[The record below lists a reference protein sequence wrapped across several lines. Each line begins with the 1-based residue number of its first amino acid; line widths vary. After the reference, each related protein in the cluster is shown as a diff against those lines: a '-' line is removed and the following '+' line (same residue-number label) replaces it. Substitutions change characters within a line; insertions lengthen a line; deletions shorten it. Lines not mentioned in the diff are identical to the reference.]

1 MQMLRK
7 LLSMTTSAETVD
19 LAWKSAY
26 KAGCI
31 ALIIAAV
38 LYILGIFPGLGLGP
52 VPTTGEGFIT
62 WAGQTTL
69 GNAAFML
76 SVSADAF
83 FILGGLALY
92 LALKD
97 VRKFSMLV
105 GIALWEV
112 SIVLDL
118 PRLFVAY
125 SASSLSSGYAA
136 TTSEAQKAAYVA
148 ASDLAFGISYGAA
161 LVVTIVIVYVSTL
174 IMSWVMLRGV
184 FGKGIA
190 YLGIVA
196 SIVGL
201 IGSPYSPA
209 LFPIGA
215 LEIAFLIG
223 YVLLSIW
230 GILAGYRLYKLGS
243 QSA

>member
-1 MQMLRK
+1 
-7 LLSMTTSAETVD
+7 MTISAETVNP
-19 LAWKSAY
+19 AWKGAY
-26 KAGCI
+26 KAGGI

-38 LYILGIFPGLGLGP
+38 LYILDIFPGLSLGP

-76 SVSADAF
+76 SISADAF

-97 VRKFSMLV
+97 VKKFSMLIAV
-105 GIALWEV
+105 ALWEV
-112 SIVLDL
+112 SIVLDM
-118 PRLFVAY
+118 PRLFVAN
-125 SASSLSSGYAA
+125 SVSSLSSGYAA
-136 TTSEAQKAAYVA
+136 ATSEAQKAAYVA

-161 LVVTIVIVYVSTL
+161 LVVTIMILYVSTL
-174 IMSWVMLRGV
+174 IISWVMLKGV

-190 YLGIVA
+190 YLGIAA

-209 LFPIGA
+209 LFPTGA

-230 GILAGYRLYKLGS
+230 GILAGYRLYRLGKH
-243 QSA
+243 AGI

>member
-1 MQMLRK
+1 MA
-7 LLSMTTSAETVD
+7 TSEETVNP
-19 LAWKSAY
+19 AWKGAY
-26 KAGCI
+26 KAGGI
-31 ALIIAAV
+31 ALVIAAV
-38 LYILGIFPGLGLGP
+38 LYILVLFPGLGLGP

-62 WAGQTTL
+62 YAGQTTL
-69 GNAAFML
+69 GSAAFML

-105 GIALWEV
+105 AVVLWEV

-118 PRLFVAY
+118 PRLFVTN
-125 SASSLSSGYAA
+125 SVSSLSSGYAA
-136 TTSEAQKAAYVA
+136 ATSEAQKAAYVA
-148 ASDLAFGISYGAA
+148 ASDLAFGFSYGAA
-161 LVVTIVIVYVSTL
+161 LVVVIVILYVSTL
-174 IMSWVMLRGV
+174 IMSWVMLKGV

-201 IGSPYSPA
+201 IGSPYPPA

-223 YVLLSIW
+223 YVLLSVW

-243 QSA
+243 

>member
-1 MQMLRK
+1 
-7 LLSMTTSAETVD
+7 MTLVRPAETVD
-19 LAWKSAY
+19 AGWKGAY
-26 KAGCI
+26 KAGGV

-52 VPTTGEGFIT
+52 VPTTGEGYLK

-69 GNAAFML
+69 GSATFIL

-97 VRKFSMLV
+97 VRKFGMLV
-105 GIALWEV
+105 AVALWEV

-125 SASSLSSGYAA
+125 SVSSLSSGYAA
-136 TTSEAQKAAYVA
+136 ATSEAQKAAYVA

-161 LVVTIVIVYVSTL
+161 LVVVILILYVSTL
-174 IMSWVMLRGV
+174 IMSWVMLKGV

-230 GILAGYRLYKLGS
+230 GILAGYKLYKLGT
-243 QSA
+243 